1 MTIKG
6 TQSDIRYV
14 LQKLLELTA
23 VESSF
28 DILYK
33 IPNRSAK
40 FYMRHTEKK
49 LPDFYTSTTS
59 SRMIEINHCLIRS
72 PIGTIE
78 VDIYLH
84 SPNLRGT
91 GYDYGGVIMACNH
104 GYQKIRYNDFQLD
117 YLNFYFT
124 VMGDTTK
131 KIDLTGQEF
140 YDNFHNGPWNEPSLL
155 PEVTPY
161 TFMIEM
167 TLYY

>member
-1 MTIKG
+1 MNENT
-6 TQSDIRYV
+6 SSEVYL
-14 LQKLLELTA
+14 LQKLLQLTA
-23 VESSF
+23 VQSQF
-28 DILYK
+28 DIIYK

-40 FYMRHTEKK
+40 FYMRKTEKA
-49 LPDFYTSTTS
+49 LPDFFTASNNYK
-59 SRMIEINHCLIRS
+59 MIEINHCLIRS

-84 SPNLRGT
+84 STSLRGL

-104 GYQKIRYNDFQLD
+104 GYQKIRYNVYQMD
-117 YLNFYFT
+117 NISFYFT
-124 VMGDTTK
+124 VMGDPLK

-140 YDNFHNGPWNEPSLL
+140 YDNFHSGPWNDQTLL